1 MKKRNKIFL
10 LVMSFMLIT
19 SVLFAQRSGGFSSKS
34 QPKSFQLTVNAN
46 VSSYQV
52 YIDGQAI
59 KGNRTTLK
67 AGVYTVTVR
76 ANGYSEWQH
85 SVNLTGN
92 ETITANLQPL
102 RYRLSVNSNVS
113 GADVYMDGARVGT
126 TPFSGSYEPAA
137 TRFGSPHRGIRIGAR
152 R

>member
-1 MKKRNKIFL
+1 MLKKLVFVSIL
-10 LVMSFMLIT
+10 LLIT
-19 SVLFAQRSGGFSSKS
+19 ISLFAQSASGGRSRRSAPAS
-34 QPKSFQLTVNAN
+34 TYQLTVNAN

-59 KGNRTTLK
+59 KGNRATLK

-113 GADVYMDGARVGT
+113 GADVYLNGSKVGT
-126 TPFSGSYEPAA
+126 IP
-137 TRFGSPHRGIRIGAR
+137 
-152 R
+152 